1 MKDNLRE
8 NFSSKIE
15 KVVVSIGVGK
25 LRLQNQFEE
34 KILPEIMKETTLLA
48 GQKPTLRRAKKS
60 IAGFKSRTGDIIGL
74 QVTLRRRRLWDF
86 LAKIIHIVL
95 PRVKDFRGLDLK
107 NIDSGGNLNIGFR
120 EQFVFPEINPEQSK
134 IDFGLQI
141 TIVPTLRKR
150 EEAIDLYRRIG
161 IPLKSQKKLI
171 FK

>member
-1 MKDNLRE
+1 MKDNLQE

-34 KILPEIMKETTLLA
+34 KILPEITKETALLT

-95 PRVKDFRGLDLK
+95 PRVKD
-107 NIDSGGNLNIGFR
+107 
-120 EQFVFPEINPEQSK
+120 
-134 IDFGLQI
+134 
-141 TIVPTLRKR
+141 
-150 EEAIDLYRRIG
+150 
-161 IPLKSQKKLI
+161 
-171 FK
+171 

>member
-1 MKDNLRE
+1 MKDNLQE

-34 KILPEIMKETTLLA
+34 KILPEITKETALLT

-134 IDFGLQI
+134 VDFGLQI
-141 TIVPTLRKR
+141 TIIPALRKR

-161 IPLKSQKKLI
+161 IPLKK
-171 FK
+171 